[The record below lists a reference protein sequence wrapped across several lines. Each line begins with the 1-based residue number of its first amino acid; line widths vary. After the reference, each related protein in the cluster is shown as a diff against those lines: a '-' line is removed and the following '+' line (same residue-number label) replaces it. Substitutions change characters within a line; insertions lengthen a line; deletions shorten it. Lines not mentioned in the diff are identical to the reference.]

1 VSSGPAEGTVHRS
14 GLVSFVGR
22 PNTGKSTLMNAL
34 VGQKVAI
41 TSSRPQTTRHTI
53 RGVVGRPQGQLVIVD
68 TPGVHRP
75 RTALGQR
82 LNDLVMTTL
91 SQVDAVGFCVPADEA
106 TGPGDRFI
114 AERLRDSVRGPVV
127 AIVTKADRVGRDA
140 LAARL
145 TAVAA
150 FSGQAGL
157 PWAQI
162 VPVSASSGENL
173 EVLASVLIGLLP
185 PGPPLYPDGETTDE
199 PELVLVAELIREAI
213 LEEVDDELPHSIA
226 VVVDEMIPR
235 EDRPADRPLTDVYAS
250 LFVERDSQKP
260 IVLGRGGERLARV
273 GARSRRQ
280 IQRVLGTPVHL
291 DLRVK
296 VAKEWQRDAKQM
308 RRLGF

>member
-1 VSSGPAEGTVHRS
+1 MSSGPAEGTVHRS

-145 TAVAA
+145 AAVAA
-150 FSGQAGL
+150 FSGEAGL

-173 EVLASVLIGLLP
+173 EALASVLIGLLP

>member
-1 VSSGPAEGTVHRS
+1 
-14 GLVSFVGR
+14 
-22 PNTGKSTLMNAL
+22 
-34 VGQKVAI
+34 
-41 TSSRPQTTRHTI
+41 
-53 RGVVGRPQGQLVIVD
+53 
-68 TPGVHRP
+68 
-75 RTALGQR
+75 
-82 LNDLVMTTL
+82 
-91 SQVDAVGFCVPADEA
+91 VPADEA

-173 EVLASVLIGLLP
+173 DVLASVLIGLLP

-260 IVLGRGGERLARV
+260 IVLGRRGQQLKEIGAQAR
-273 GARSRRQ
+273 GRIEAL
-280 IQRVLGTPVHL
+280 LGSKVYLNIH
-291 DLRVK
+291 VK
-296 VAKEWQRDAKQM
+296 VAKDWQNSPGAL

>member
-1 VSSGPAEGTVHRS
+1 VTTDPRS

-22 PNTGKSTLMNAL
+22 PNAGKSTLMNAL
-34 VGQKVAI
+34 VGEKVAL

-53 RGVVGRPQGQLVIVD
+53 RGVVTRPDGQVVVVD

-91 SQVDAVGFCVPADEA
+91 AEVDAVGLCLPADEA

-114 AERLRDSVRGPVV
+114 GERLRDAVRGPVV
-127 AIVTKADRVGRDA
+127 AIVTKADKVSRDA

-145 TAVAA
+145 AAVAA
-150 FSGQAGL
+150 FGDELGR
-157 PWAQI
+157 PWAQV
-162 VPVSASSGENL
+162 VPVSAASGENL
-173 EVLASVLIGLLP
+173 DVLAEVLVGLLP
-185 PGPPLYPDGETTDE
+185 PGPPLYPDGEATDE

-226 VVVDEMIPR
+226 VLVDEMIPR
-235 EDRPADRPLTDVYAS
+235 ADRPADKPLTDVYAS

-260 IVLGRGGERLARV
+260 IVLGRGGERLKRV

-280 IQRVLGTPVHL
+280 IERVLGTPVFL

-296 VAKEWQRDAKQM
+296 VAKEWQRDPKQM